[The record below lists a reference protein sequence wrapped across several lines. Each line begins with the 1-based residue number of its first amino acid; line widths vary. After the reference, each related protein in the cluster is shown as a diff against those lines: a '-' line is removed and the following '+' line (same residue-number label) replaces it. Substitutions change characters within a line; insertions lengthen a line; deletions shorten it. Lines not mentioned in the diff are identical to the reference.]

1 MLVGKISDWSVLLYT
16 YSETIGKAWTT
27 STFQGTNLNTAGY
40 NDLNICFPHWF
51 LPATVYFNFYKV
63 FSLLRIRIL
72 ELLGRGVTPKSNY
85 NLSLSN
91 WEVYHNLLVIA
102 ALVISSHVILTF

>member
-1 MLVGKISDWSVLLYT
+1 M
-16 YSETIGKAWTT
+16 
-27 STFQGTNLNTAGY
+27 
-40 NDLNICFPHWF
+40 
-51 LPATVYFNFYKV
+51 
-63 FSLLRIRIL
+63 